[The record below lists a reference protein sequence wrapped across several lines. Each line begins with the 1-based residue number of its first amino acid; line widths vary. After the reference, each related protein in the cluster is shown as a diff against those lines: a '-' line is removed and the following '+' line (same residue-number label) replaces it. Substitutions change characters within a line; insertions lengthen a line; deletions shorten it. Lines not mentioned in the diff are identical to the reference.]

1 MVFGGVFPILIF
13 LNKLQCARASAGADP
28 EIKKKTQCQG
38 LLVVMVV
45 VVVEG
50 KSFQIKAHIS
60 TKIAS
65 QIALNTNTRPL
76 PAGYSH
82 CHGGLSGKRDR
93 FCQDIDKADMKNY
106 KQCNVGF

>member
-1 MVFGGVFPILIF
+1 
-13 LNKLQCARASAGADP
+13 
-28 EIKKKTQCQG
+28 
-38 LLVVMVV
+38 MVV
-45 VVVEG
+45 EEEVEV
-50 KSFQIKAHIS
+50 KSLQIKPNIS

-65 QIALNTNTRPL
+65 QIAQNTTTTW

-93 FCQDIDKADMKNY
+93 FCQDIDKADMKND

>member
-1 MVFGGVFPILIF
+1 M
-13 LNKLQCARASAGADP
+13 
-28 EIKKKTQCQG
+28 
-38 LLVVMVV
+38 V

-50 KSFQIKAHIS
+50 KSFQIKPNIS

-65 QIALNTNTRPL
+65 QIALNTNRPL

-82 CHGGLSGKRDR
+82 CHGGLSGKGDR

-106 KQCNVGF
+106 KQCNVVFDNTEKYWIVPMY